1 MMLKIEKTNKSIF
14 IAGKDP
20 IKEPGI
26 PSEYFFTP
34 VGVHKMGS
42 CFLRVGSMVD
52 PASLV
57 CGNAGS
63 TMDPA
68 ITTWERAE
76 IPPHRFYSW
85 FGGRNIFLD

>member
-1 MMLKIEKTNKSIF
+1 MVLSVCDVLVTVICNVLNIFLHLWESI
-14 IAGKDP
+14 KWDP
-20 IKEPGI
+20 AFQEWDP
-26 PSEYFFTP
+26 
-34 VGVHKMGS
+34 
-42 CFLRVGSMVD
+42 MVD

>member
-1 MMLKIEKTNKSIF
+1 
-14 IAGKDP
+14 
-20 IKEPGI
+20 
-26 PSEYFFTP
+26 
-34 VGVHKMGS
+34 MGS